1 MGLFCVRWASAEW
14 EGISY
19 GVNDYNPCE
28 ADNLSNPHLDAK
40 KFNEGLD
47 DIGYQQT
54 TRYVDDSVDA
64 ADFADNLNDQVDPS
78 GLDHAD
84 VGFFSGHGSRL
95 CDETADDF
103 SSRIFMGDD
112 GGSCSAYT
120 DSSWAGSQ
128 YRMVL
133 GNEGAGE
140 LQFLYLFACQTAH
153 QCVWE
158 NGGYHQMGQYS
169 SVQPDPFRVIFGF
182 HGISFDASNND
193 GKLKDYVHDAES
205 NNLGSAWIDE
215 FYIKNFWLT
224 GKSQCPTVIVWADTF
239 ADAETQFN
247 AGGLKDMKP
256 VNGAPETSV
265 FWGIDGCDP
274 QGGDPLDLD

>member
-1 MGLFCVRWASAEW
+1 
-14 EGISY
+14 
-19 GVNDYNPCE
+19 
-28 ADNLSNPHLDAK
+28 
-40 KFNEGLD
+40 
-47 DIGYQQT
+47 
-54 TRYVDDSVDA
+54 
-64 ADFADNLNDQVDPS
+64 
-78 GLDHAD
+78 
-84 VGFFSGHGSRL
+84 
-95 CDETADDF
+95 
-103 SSRIFMGDD
+103 
-112 GGSCSAYT
+112 
-120 DSSWAGSQ
+120 
-128 YRMVL
+128 
-133 GNEGAGE
+133 
-140 LQFLYLFACQTAH
+140 
-153 QCVWE
+153 
-158 NGGYHQMGQYS
+158 
-169 SVQPDPFRVIFGF
+169 VIFGF

-256 VNGAPETSV
+256 VNGSPETSV